1 MRSPTRWWLA
11 RWRSP
16 RSTQATSGGCSTTWR
31 ASSASRG
38 AGSPTASIT
47 AWSPASRPRSAN
59 GSCRCGRA
67 RSGKRRAFR
76 ASHRPR
82 SPSSPSGAIAP
93 QRPAAPWRSPTS
105 CESYPKCRSTD
116 LDRRDPDRPSW
127 TYHDRRRGSR
137 SSTVGG
143 RSPDSRQPGWLRRLS
158 RQRQALARGE
168 RPRKEMRLA
177 SKIFLTSA
185 VVVVVLAIVGVL
197 SLRAVGRLA
206 SVNREITTRTVPALR
221 LAASTRD
228 VMPTMVRLEAR
239 TWSGVL
245 LALTAA
251 VSLALLGSGLIAH
264 RLTLSL
270 GTLSAA
276 TAEVAAGHF
285 DRPITVESRDEIG
298 ELARSFNAMALELR
312 RLEGTKEEVFASVSH
327 ELRSPLTSI
336 REGAHLL
343 RERVSGPLTARQQRL
358 VEIIAAGSDRLL
370 GLVNQILEVTRLRAG
385 VLPIQR
391 SRLELDTVVARA
403 VDELRPR
410 ADQAG
415 IVLEREQS
423 GEEFTCLGDEDRLLQ
438 VIVNLV
444 ANAIRFTPRG
454 GRVVARVIAT
464 SAELEIQVEDTGVG
478 IPASELAH
486 IFEPYRQ
493 AHSHRGGTG
502 LGLAIVRG
510 VAQAHGGRVTVESQ
524 EGKGSRFTVLLP
536 RT

>member
-1 MRSPTRWWLA
+1 
-11 RWRSP
+11 
-16 RSTQATSGGCSTTWR
+16 
-31 ASSASRG
+31 
-38 AGSPTASIT
+38 
-47 AWSPASRPRSAN
+47 
-59 GSCRCGRA
+59 
-67 RSGKRRAFR
+67 
-76 ASHRPR
+76 
-82 SPSSPSGAIAP
+82 
-93 QRPAAPWRSPTS
+93 
-105 CESYPKCRSTD
+105 
-116 LDRRDPDRPSW
+116 
-127 TYHDRRRGSR
+127 
-137 SSTVGG
+137 
-143 RSPDSRQPGWLRRLS
+143 
-158 RQRQALARGE
+158 
-168 RPRKEMRLA
+168 
-177 SKIFLTSA
+177 
-185 VVVVVLAIVGVL
+185 
-197 SLRAVGRLA
+197 
-206 SVNREITTRTVPALR
+206 
-221 LAASTRD
+221 
-228 VMPTMVRLEAR
+228 
-239 TWSGVL
+239 

-264 RLTLSL
+264 RLTQSL

-276 TAEVAAGHF
+276 TAQVAAGHF

-312 RLEGTKEEVFASVSH
+312 RLEETKEEFFASVSH

-343 RERVSGPLTARQQRL
+343 RERVSGPLTDKQRRL

-423 GEEFTCLGDEDRLLQ
+423 GEEFTCQGDEDRLLQ

-454 GRVVARVIAT
+454 GRVVARLIAT

-478 IPASELAH
+478 IPASELGH

-493 AHSHRGGTG
+493 AHSDRGGTG